1 MLAQVLATFLIALAA
16 SPFTAPFSSCAVA
29 DLFREVATR
38 GRHEALD
45 ASASASVADAGNVE
59 TAEVRADVR
68 PEEATGV
75 AGPACGP
82 VLYSVDDIAHE
93 NRGRLLA
100 LYDRACPSGV
110 ARPPSV
116 LRL

>member
-38 GRHEALD
+38 GRHDVLEAST
-45 ASASASVADAGNVE
+45 SASIADAGEVAIE
-59 TAEVRADVR
+59 EVRADVR
-68 PEEATGV
+68 PEEATSV
-75 AGPACGP
+75 AGPGCGT
-82 VLYSVDDIAHE
+82 VLHSVDAIAHE
-93 NRGRLLA
+93 SRGRVLA
-100 LYDRACPSGV
+100 TYDRACPSGV
-110 ARPPSV
+110 VRPPSV